1 MARVVDRVT
10 SIEEGAARPLSFCSE
25 PVTETARPVAPISG
39 AVPGRTVVA
48 PKAPDLRRMPSPRR
62 QAISAAEP
70 TLDETP
76 DGRLQEDELKRLMGY
91 QVAQANVVTLAVF
104 QEVVGKP
111 LGLRTVEYTVLA
123 LIASNGEASPAQLA
137 KALNLSPS
145 YITMALDKL
154 AGKGLVRR
162 ETDERDRRAQRLHAT
177 RQGRAQVGQMTQ
189 ALLEAERRL
198 FSGALSEVEQ
208 LMLKELLHKLART
221 RRPA

>member
-1 MARVVDRVT
+1 
-10 SIEEGAARPLSFCSE
+10 
-25 PVTETARPVAPISG
+25 
-39 AVPGRTVVA
+39 
-48 PKAPDLRRMPSPRR
+48 MPSSPRPR
-62 QAISAAEP
+62 SSAPAP

-76 DGRLQEDELKRLMGY
+76 DGRLQEDALRRLIGY

-123 LIASNGEASPAQLA
+123 LIATNDEASPAQLA

-154 AGKGLVRR
+154 TGKGLVRR
-162 ETDERDRRAQRLHAT
+162 ETDERDRRAQRLHTT
-177 RQGRAQVGQMTQ
+177 RQGKTQVAQMTQ

>member
-1 MARVVDRVT
+1 
-10 SIEEGAARPLSFCSE
+10 
-25 PVTETARPVAPISG
+25 
-39 AVPGRTVVA
+39 
-48 PKAPDLRRMPSPRR
+48 MPSSPPRR
-62 QAISAAEP
+62 SSASEP

-76 DGRLQEDELKRLMGY
+76 DGRLHEDALEQLIGY

-104 QEVVGKP
+104 QAVVGKP
-111 LGLRTVEYTVLA
+111 LGLRTVEYSVLA

-154 AGKGLVRR
+154 TGKGLVRR
-162 ETDERDRRAQRLHAT
+162 EIDERDRRAQRLHTT
-177 RQGRAQVGQMTQ
+177 RQGKTQVAQMTQ
-189 ALLEAERRL
+189 ALLAAERRL
-198 FSGALSEVEQ
+198 LSDALSAGEQ

>member
-1 MARVVDRVT
+1 
-10 SIEEGAARPLSFCSE
+10 
-25 PVTETARPVAPISG
+25 
-39 AVPGRTVVA
+39 
-48 PKAPDLRRMPSPRR
+48 MPSSR
-62 QAISAAEP
+62 QGTSSAVEP

-76 DGRLQEDELKRLMGY
+76 DGRLQEDELKRLIGY

-104 QEVVGKP
+104 QDVVGKP
-111 LGLRTVEYTVLA
+111 RGLRTVEYTVLS

-162 ETDERDRRAQRLHAT
+162 ETDERDRRAQRLHTT
-177 RQGRAQVGQMTQ
+177 RQGKTQVAQMTQ
-189 ALLEAERRL
+189 DLLEAERRL